1 MNDISKI
8 LLATQFTSKKLL
20 LKQITSNMII
30 SITNLKGQITY
41 VNENFCNEFGFKKDE
56 LIGRTHSLIRHED
69 TIDEI
74 YQDMWRKISEK
85 HTFYGKIKNKAKC
98 GKELYHFIFIVPIV
112 DEVNFNIL
120 EYVCIRDKIEKD
132 DYFDFTDFGLFV
144 SSSVIKN
151 KFLVSNFLK
160 LNCKYNC
167 ALVDINNF
175 ADINNFFGY
184 NQGDNILQEVSN
196 RILLTF
202 SNFSIYR
209 YSGDIFCLILRN
221 KSNKT
226 FKNLIL
232 QKIATIF
239 KEPFNID
246 ENEIYLDYTIGISSG
261 NRKNVINRAY
271 AALKNS
277 KNKNQVY
284 SIFNSDSHLDN
295 KKTYKENSKIIKE
308 IKEALKEDRVIPFF
322 QPIYDN
328 KLNIINKYEC
338 LARIKKRDKDDFLS
352 PGVFIPI
359 AEKTKLINDITKV
372 MIEKSL
378 KYFNEISNVELSIN
392 LTVGIILNKEMTNYI
407 AQKVKK
413 FKNPKNIIF
422 EIVES
427 EQFPSEMFNK
437 NEFILKMKE
446 LGCKF
451 AMDDFGSG
459 YSNLAVFANFGYDYV
474 KLDGSLISMIHTE
487 KGYKIVE
494 TIVTVAKNCH
504 VKVVAEW
511 VTDEI
516 TLEKVKRLGIEFS
529 QGFYF
534 GKPLER
540 IL

>member
-1 MNDISKI
+1 
-8 LLATQFTSKKLL
+8 
-20 LKQITSNMII
+20 
-30 SITNLKGQITY
+30 
-41 VNENFCNEFGFKKDE
+41 
-56 LIGRTHSLIRHED
+56 
-69 TIDEI
+69 
-74 YQDMWRKISEK
+74 
-85 HTFYGKIKNKAKC
+85 
-98 GKELYHFIFIVPIV
+98 
-112 DEVNFNIL
+112 
-120 EYVCIRDKIEKD
+120 
-132 DYFDFTDFGLFV
+132 
-144 SSSVIKN
+144 
-151 KFLVSNFLK
+151 
-160 LNCKYNC
+160 
-167 ALVDINNF
+167 
-175 ADINNFFGY
+175 
-184 NQGDNILQEVSN
+184 
-196 RILLTF
+196 
-202 SNFSIYR
+202 
-209 YSGDIFCLILRN
+209 
-221 KSNKT
+221 
-226 FKNLIL
+226 
-232 QKIATIF
+232 
-239 KEPFNID
+239 
-246 ENEIYLDYTIGISSG
+246 
-261 NRKNVINRAY
+261 
-271 AALKNS
+271 
-277 KNKNQVY
+277 
-284 SIFNSDSHLDN
+284 
-295 KKTYKENSKIIKE
+295 
-308 IKEALKEDRVIPFF
+308 
-322 QPIYDN
+322 
-328 KLNIINKYEC
+328 
-338 LARIKKRDKDDFLS
+338 
-352 PGVFIPI
+352 
-359 AEKTKLINDITKV
+359 